1 MVMSFPP
8 LQPISDFHSYAS
20 GDVTID
26 PSAAIAPGVLLQAD
40 PDSRIAIAAGACIGM
55 GSVLHAHKGT
65 LIVETGA
72 TLGAGVLIV
81 GAVKIGANACVG
93 SVTTILNRDVERGK
107 VIPPG
112 SLLGDESRQLSSES
126 LVTDEVGVYSAATQA
141 SVNSAVARNAIANP
155 PIPESAQTDRVAAY
169 SAATQAS
176 VNSAVARNAIAN
188 PPISESA
195 RTDREITD
203 SPAPQNS
210 AAENEAIS
218 DREAT
223 PESAVKDVKDKAG
236 TYSSAT
242 QASINSAVARNAIAN
257 ASQSRINA
265 NATVTP
271 VVDSPESTPS
281 SDEVTPE
288 KQTSESQDAAPAIVY
303 GQQHLERLMGTLFPY
318 QSRNP
323 KNSQSLQ

>member
-55 GSVLHAHKGT
+55 GSVLHANQGT

-93 SVTTILNRDVERGK
+93 SVTTILNRDVERGN

-112 SLLGDESRQLSSES
+112 SLLGDESRRLSSES
-126 LVTDEVGVYSAATQA
+126 LATDEVGVYSAATQA

-155 PIPESAQTDRVAAY
+155 PIPESAQTDKVAAY

-203 SPAPQNS
+203 RPAPQNS

-218 DREAT
+218 DWEAT
-223 PESAVKDVKDKAG
+223 SESAVKDVKDKA

-265 NATVTP
+265 STTVTP
-271 VVDSPESTPS
+271 VADSPESTPT
-281 SDEVTPE
+281 SDEVTSQEEAPE
-288 KQTSESQDAAPAIVY
+288 SKDAAPAIVY

-323 KNSQSLQ
+323 QNSQSPQ